1 MINRTVRYSDNS
13 SMKSISHKICTR
25 RFVHVWTVLIKT
37 VSNEGLP
44 LQSQIH
50 RQPRI
55 TVGLSCSSV
64 ASYWQQMPTTDD
76 RRLLGGSLWF
86 NGSPRSPFQH
96 VVHGCKP
103 TVSDGHFYKLARVVS
118 LGVGDSPHWSKAPRL
133 S

>member
-13 SMKSISHKICTR
+13 SMKSISHKICTH

-55 TVGLSCSSV
+55 TVDLSCSSV
-64 ASYWQQMPTTDD
+64 ASYWQQLPTTDD
-76 RRLLGGSLWF
+76 RRLLGGSLRF
-86 NGSPRSPFQH
+86 NGSPRNLCQH
-96 VVHGCKP
+96 VHGCKP
-103 TVSDGHFYKLARVVS
+103 TVSDGHFDKRARAVS
-118 LGVGDSPHWSKAPRL
+118 LGIGDSPHWHKAP
-133 S
+133 SYI